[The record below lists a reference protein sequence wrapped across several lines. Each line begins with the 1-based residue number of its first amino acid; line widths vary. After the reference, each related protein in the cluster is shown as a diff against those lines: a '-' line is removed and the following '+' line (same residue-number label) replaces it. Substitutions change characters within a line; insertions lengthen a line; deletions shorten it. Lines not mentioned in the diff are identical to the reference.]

1 LQLAPFLR
9 RHRRTIGIPLVLAA
23 LILARYN
30 SRFLIPSLVLVT
42 IGELIRICA
51 AGHLQKEKILTTGGP
66 YRFIRN
72 PLYLGSFLIAI
83 GFGLISGS
91 IWVWILIIA
100 YFVLVYIPVIRYE
113 ETILHEKFSEYPA
126 YAAKVPA
133 FYPTIFPYS
142 TSTTQF
148 SLEQAWRNREYN
160 AVLGIIVVY
169 VILIFVSSQF
179 S

>member
-1 LQLAPFLR
+1 LELAPFLR
-9 RHRRTIGIPLVLAA
+9 RHRRTIGIPLVVAA
-23 LILARYN
+23 LLLARYN
-30 SRFLIPSLVLVT
+30 PRFLIPSLILVV
-42 IGELIRICA
+42 IGELIRIWA

-91 IWVWILIIA
+91 IWVWILVVA
-100 YFVLVYIPVIRYE
+100 YFALVYIPVIRYE
-113 ETILHEKFSEYPA
+113 ETILREKFSEYPA
-126 YAAKVPA
+126 YAEKVPA
-133 FYPTIFPYS
+133 LYPTVFPYS
-142 TSTTQF
+142 TSTTHF
-148 SLEQAWRNREYN
+148 SFSQARRNREYN

-169 VILIFVSSQF
+169 IILIFVSSRF

>member
-1 LQLAPFLR
+1 MQTSAFLR

-23 LILARYN
+23 LLFARYDG
-30 SRFLIPSLVLVT
+30 RFLIPSLILVI
-42 IGELIRICA
+42 IGEFIRIWA

-100 YFVLVYIPVIRYE
+100 YFALVYIPVIRYE
-113 ETILHEKFSEYPA
+113 EMILREKFSEYSA

-133 FYPTIFPYS
+133 LYPTVFPYS

-148 SLEQAWRNREYN
+148 SFSQASRNREYN
-160 AVLGIIVVY
+160 AVLGIIAVY
-169 VILIFVSSQF
+169 IILIFVSAQF
-179 S
+179 R

>member
-1 LQLAPFLR
+1 MELAAFLR
-9 RHRRTIGIPLVLAA
+9 RHRRTIGIPLVIAA
-23 LILARYN
+23 LLLARYN
-30 SRFLIPSLVLVT
+30 PRFLIPSLILVV
-42 IGELIRICA
+42 IGELIRIWA

-91 IWVWILIIA
+91 IWVWILVVA
-100 YFVLVYIPVIRYE
+100 YFALVYIPVIRYE
-113 ETILHEKFSEYPA
+113 ETILRKKFSEYPP

-133 FYPTIFPYS
+133 LYPTVFPYS

-148 SLEQAWRNREYN
+148 SFEQAWRNREYN

-169 VILIFVSSQF
+169 IILIFVSSRF
-179 S
+179 R